1 MKKAICFT
9 LCLLTFFFISG
20 CNSMNFSKKSTETGT
35 YVNDEVSL
43 EIKNDSIDNSGLV
56 LLISNKTNTDLTYD
70 STYFIEQKKDGVWYS
85 SDNEQYFNALAIL
98 LESKAT
104 NEFEVDFET
113 TLPQGEYRII
123 KSINVST
130 GSIPLMVDFKIS

>member
-70 STYFIEQKKDGVWYS
+70 STYYIEQKKNGVWYS
-85 SDNEQYFNALAIL
+85 SDNEQYFNAKRYCWNQRLRMNLKCIL
-98 LESKAT
+98 RLLFRKGNIE
-104 NEFEVDFET
+104 
-113 TLPQGEYRII
+113 
-123 KSINVST
+123 
-130 GSIPLMVDFKIS
+130 

>member
-20 CNSMNFSKKSTETGT
+20 CNSMNFSKKSTETET

-70 STYFIEQKKDGVWYS
+70 STYYIEQKKNGVWYS
-85 SDNEQYFNALAIL
+85 SDNEQY
-98 LESKAT
+98 
-104 NEFEVDFET
+104 
-113 TLPQGEYRII
+113 
-123 KSINVST
+123 
-130 GSIPLMVDFKIS
+130 LMH

>member
-43 EIKNDSIDNSGLV
+43 EIKNDSIDNSG
-56 LLISNKTNTDLTYD
+56 
-70 STYFIEQKKDGVWYS
+70 
-85 SDNEQYFNALAIL
+85 
-98 LESKAT
+98 
-104 NEFEVDFET
+104 
-113 TLPQGEYRII
+113 
-123 KSINVST
+123 VSVT
-130 GSIPLMVDFKIS
+130 DFKQNKHRSYL